1 MHPLFGCLGNG
12 YNGRHEARDQRLLPK
27 TEVSVS
33 EFLPGNEAVAGSQD
47 DPDGIEL
54 RIAAKLEQLPI
65 IRSLAATVAIR
76 ADFDLDSIAD
86 LKLAVDEAC
95 STLIT
100 RAIPGSALTCRFI
113 LRDNEIRFTG
123 MATSAIETEP
133 KRDSFGWRVL
143 TTLTDQANS
152 WVHRNESGHV
162 VHIEIVKRK
171 TTGG

>member
-1 MHPLFGCLGNG
+1 VAR
-12 YNGRHEARDQRLLPK
+12 YERHLSRK

-47 DPDGIEL
+47 EPDGIEL
-54 RIAAKLEQLPI
+54 RIAARLEQLPI

-100 RAIPGSALTCRFI
+100 RAVPGSTLTCRFT
-113 LRDNEIRFTG
+113 LRGNEIRFEGT
-123 MATSAIETEP
+123 TSSPNGAQP
-133 KRDSFGWRVL
+133 RRDSFGWRVL
-143 TTLTDQANS
+143 STLTDEVSS
-152 WVHRNESGHV
+152 WVEPSATGHH
-162 VHIEIVKRK
+162 VHIEIIKRK

>member
-1 MHPLFGCLGNG
+1 
-12 YNGRHEARDQRLLPK
+12 
-27 TEVSVS
+27 VSVS
-33 EFLPGNEAVAGSQD
+33 EFLPGNEAVAGAMD

-54 RIAAKLEQLPI
+54 RIGARLEQLPI

-100 RAIPGSALTCRFI
+100 RAVPGSALTCRFSVHG
-113 LRDNEIRFTG
+113 DEIRFLG
-123 MATSAIETEP
+123 MATSVNTAEP
-133 KRDSFGWRVL
+133 RRDSFGWRVL
-143 TTLTDQANS
+143 TTLTDEAQS
-152 WVHRNESGHV
+152 WVDRNEYGHL
-162 VHIEIVKRK
+162 VHIEIIKRK

>member
-1 MHPLFGCLGNG
+1 M
-12 YNGRHEARDQRLLPK
+12 
-27 TEVSVS
+27 SVS
-33 EFLPGNEAVAGSQD
+33 ELLPGNEAVASATDD

-54 RIAAKLEQLPI
+54 RIGAKLEQLPI

-100 RAIPGSALTCRFI
+100 RAVPGTALTCRFI
-113 LRDNEIRFTG
+113 LRDNEIRFMG
-123 MATSAIETEP
+123 RVVSAVDTEP

-143 TTLTDQANS
+143 TTLTDHADS
-152 WVHRNESGHV
+152 WVNRAESGYA
-162 VHIEIVKRK
+162 VHIEIIKRK

>member
-1 MHPLFGCLGNG
+1 VARCE
-12 YNGRHEARDQRLLPK
+12 RHLPRK

-33 EFLPGNEAVAGSQD
+33 EFLPGNEAVAGFQD

-54 RIAAKLEQLPI
+54 RIGARLEQLPI

-100 RAIPGSALTCRFI
+100 RALPGGALTCRFI
-113 LRDNEIRFTG
+113 VRKDEIRFVG
-123 MATSAIETEP
+123 MTSSANAAEP
-133 KRDSFGWRVL
+133 RRDSFGWRVL
-143 TTLTDQANS
+143 TTLTDEASS
-152 WVHRNESGHV
+152 WVDRSESGHQ
-162 VHIEIVKRK
+162 VHIEIIKRK
-171 TTGG
+171 STGG